1 MNLFLSIIR
10 LPDHTLHIT
19 GHISGTP
26 NLCCPV
32 GKRGESS
39 TSERCSEN
47 EMRAKFK
54 HSSAKCIVSAGV

>member
-39 TSERCSEN
+39 TSERCNEN
-47 EMRAKFK
+47 EMHAKIK
-54 HSSAKCIVSAGV
+54 YSSAKCIVSAGV